1 MEQIDNIYGFP
12 VIQNEKDGTVEIK
25 SDCDYPQQSQE
36 CESLYHG
43 IERQFIEIE
52 KLKYPLNIKEWKVI
66 IEPTEENIKNY
77 FSPEGIMNYLEE
89 IKPRLTD
96 TKTFFKIEVSYSKEK
111 ELPNII
117 LHFYRVNHEDKLN
130 IRNTDSFSY
139 RCFIEYNIKQ
149 LTPERITSLKENN
162 INHKWIKNIPLF
174 PVEMI
179 KFDLDNNIKNFKHQ
193 ELNKEYFQELW

>member
-36 CESLYHG
+36 CKSLYHG

-77 FSPEGIMNYLEE
+77 FSPDGIMNYLEE
-89 IKPRLTD
+89 IKPSLTD

-111 ELPNII
+111 GLPNII
-117 LHFYRVNHEDKLN
+117 LHFYRVNYEGKLN
-130 IRNTDSFSY
+130 IRNADTFSY

-149 LTPERITSLKENN
+149 FTPERITSFKENN
-162 INHKWIKNIPLF
+162 INFKWIKNIPLF

-179 KFDLDNNIKNFKHQ
+179 KLDEENNIKKFKHQ
-193 ELNKEYFQELW
+193 ELNKDYFQEL